1 MAQIVQFFTGILL
14 MLLGFFVCIS
24 VVSGVFSSVRAD
36 EYKADVIAE
45 IEDSNFNAQV
55 MEHCKKQAEE
65 AGYDLT
71 VTPCEYDADGNL
83 SLAEVILSY
92 SYEVPLLGIEEKKQ
106 LRGVAR

>member
-55 MEHCKKQAEE
+55 EH
-65 AGYDLT
+65 
-71 VTPCEYDADGNL
+71 
-83 SLAEVILSY
+83 
-92 SYEVPLLGIEEKKQ
+92 
-106 LRGVAR
+106 

>member
-55 MEHCKKQAEE
+55 ME
-65 AGYDLT
+65 
-71 VTPCEYDADGNL
+71 
-83 SLAEVILSY
+83 LA
-92 SYEVPLLGIEEKKQ
+92 KNRRRR
-106 LRGVAR
+106 RGTI

>member
-14 MLLGFFVCIS
+14 MLLGFFLCIS
-24 VVSGVFSSVRAD
+24 IVSGVFQSVRAD

-45 IEDSNFNAQV
+45 IEDSNFNRDVQAR
-55 MEHCKKQAEE
+55 CIKQAQA
-65 AGYDLT
+65 AGYELT
-71 VTPCEYDADGNL
+71 ITPCEYDADGDL

-92 SYEVPLLGIEEKKQ
+92 SYQVPLLGIEEKKQ